1 MAEIR
6 FRDITDVLHAQLQAA
21 NITQQ
26 IAWPNVT
33 FVPVKGT
40 PYLKPE
46 ISGRNRSPLGF
57 GADAVQQWDGIYQVS
72 IFVPRDTGER
82 VQDGL
87 AQKVIEAFPRGLN
100 LPTSQGVNLI
110 ISHSTAAAPVPFG
123 DWANLPVA
131 IHWFLTQPPP

>member
-6 FRDITDVLHAQLQAA
+6 FRDITDVLHAQLQSA
-21 NITQQ
+21 NITAQ

-33 FVPVKGT
+33 FVPTKGT

-72 IFVPRDTGER
+72 IFVLRDTGER

-100 LPTSQGVNLI
+100 LTTSQGANLI
-110 ISHSTAAAPVPFG
+110 VSHSTATAPVPFG